1 MGQLTQTTTQL
12 QTILDDADA
21 SNAGNTSISD
31 ASDTTATS
39 LKKSGFYA
47 LQASSS
53 NAPSTDR
60 AVVISAVRNTGAT
73 GEIRYGQVVITESN
87 GLWWNSDDGGSLG
100 TWNEAIGTTT
110 TQTLTNKTLTS
121 PVLTTPQI
129 NDSAAD
135 HQYVFAVANLAADR
149 TVTLPLLTGTD
160 TFVFEAHAQTLTN
173 KILTAPVLSGSASAA
188 GSILFKEDTDNGTNA
203 VTLIGP
209 AATADVIVTLP
220 AATDTLVGKATTD
233 TLTNKTLT
241 SAVLNT
247 GVSGTAVLDEDNL
260 ASDSATKLATQQSIK
275 AYVDGQVSGVTASST
290 TTFSNKTISGSN
302 NTLSNIAVSS
312 TLLAAGTGISLSTNT
327 LNVDA
332 AQTGIT
338 SIYATDL
345 ILGEDAQTAID
356 FGTANEI
363 DFKVDNAARL
373 TLTASALYP
382 VTNNQIDLGT
392 ASLEFKDAFFDGTV
406 TSDAFAGPLTGN
418 VTGNVSGT
426 AATVTGAAQSN
437 ITSLGTLTTLTVDNV
452 IINGSTI
459 GHTGDTDLMTV
470 ASGVLTVAGE
480 VSMTT
485 LDIGGTNVTS
495 TAAELNILDGVTSTA
510 AELNILD
517 GVTSTAAELN
527 ILDGVTSTAA
537 ELNILD
543 GVTATTAELNY
554 LDITTL
560 GLTAASKAVTADANG
575 VVTNDAGT
583 SGEYTAVTSSSNAVS
598 LNLQLGDNFSHD
610 LTEATTV
617 SFANPA
623 ASGKV
628 SAATL
633 RVIQGSTA
641 RVITWHSSIKW
652 AGDEAPTL
660 STGDD
665 DVDIFVFYTVDAGT
679 TYYGFTAGQD
689 MS

>member
-12 QTILDDADA
+12 QTILNDSDA

-39 LKKSGFYA
+39 LKKSGFFSI
-47 LQASSS
+47 QASSS

-60 AVVISAVRNTGAT
+60 AVLISAVRNTGAT
-73 GEIRYGQVVITESN
+73 GEIRYGQLAITESN

-100 TWNEAIGTTT
+100 TWYESVGTAA

-129 NDSAAD
+129 NDSSAD
-135 HQYVFAVANLAADR
+135 HQYVFAAANLAADR
-149 TVTLPLLTGTD
+149 TVSLPLLTGND
-160 TFVFEAHAQTLTN
+160 SFVFEAHAQTLTN
-173 KILTAPVLSGSASAA
+173 KILTAPVLSGSSSAA
-188 GSILFKEDTDNGTNA
+188 GSILFKEDTDNGTNS

-209 AATADVIVTLP
+209 AATGDVTVTLP

-233 TLTNKTLT
+233 TLTNKTMT
-241 SAVLNT
+241 SVVLNT

-260 ASDSATKLATQQSIK
+260 ASNSATKLATQQSIK
-275 AYVDGQVSGVTASST
+275 AYVDGQVSSVTASST

-327 LNVDA
+327 LNLDA

-373 TLTASALYP
+373 TVTASALYP

-437 ITSLGTLTTLTVDNV
+437 ITSLGTLTTLTVDSV

-527 ILDGVTSTAA
+527 
-537 ELNILD
+537 
-543 GVTATTAELNY
+543 Y
-554 LDITTL
+554 LDIATL

-575 VVTNDAGT
+575 VVTLDNGF
-583 SGEYTAVTSSSNAVS
+583 SEEYAAVTSSSAAVS
-598 LNLQLGDNFSHD
+598 LDLRTAGNFSHD
-610 LTEATTV
+610 LTENTTI
-617 SFANPA
+617 SFTNPA

-633 RVIQGSTA
+633 RIIQGSTA
-641 RVITWHSSIKW
+641 RTITWNSSIKW
-652 AGDEAPTL
+652 AADTAPTL
-660 STGDD
+660 TTTDNA
-665 DVDIFVFYTVDAGT
+665 VDIFVFYTVDGGT
-679 TYYGFTAGQD
+679 TYYGFTAGQV